1 LSTPLFLR
9 VFCFCRINC
18 VIRSLAKPYKLFL
31 RILVKAVRVTNS
43 DGVLAENVFSQ
54 QLAFAFT
61 SAGNFFAISCSMPST
76 SSWTLT
82 NFSIAARVFRVCV
95 GCKEFCSSYNSILPG
110 PKGTALI
117 SGGVNVKLVGGFFGS
132 TVARCHQR
140 ASAYISAHQQSSE
153 DTQKHSNDTP
163 KYVQSTSEDTS
174 REATFFS

>member
-1 LSTPLFLR
+1 MSTPLFLR

-140 ASAYISAHQQSSE
+140 ASAVIRRYSE
-153 DTQKHSNDTP
+153 AFQRYSKVCPKTP
-163 KYVQSTSEDTS
+163 EL
-174 REATFFS
+174 RP